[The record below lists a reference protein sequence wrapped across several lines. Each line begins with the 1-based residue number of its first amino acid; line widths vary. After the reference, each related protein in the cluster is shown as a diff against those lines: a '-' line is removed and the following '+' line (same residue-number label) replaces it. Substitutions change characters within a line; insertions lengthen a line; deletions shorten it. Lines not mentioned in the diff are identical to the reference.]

1 MDHELKQRLIGA
13 VVVTALAAIFIPML
27 FDDPVDTSGKAVTE
41 LAIPQAPADVAPE
54 TAQNLPANKDQ
65 VLNRPDT
72 ELSVT
77 EFDEGSHANATGQ
90 GQTTNIP
97 DGEQTEQ
104 PGMSDSGSDIPE
116 NESGDDLATK
126 QADQN
131 KVPTLDTGM
140 VEEAKQP
147 EESQGN
153 AVNTTEAAKKPG
165 QGLETSAK
173 EPTSKPVV
181 PGKTKAKSVPS
192 VEKTA
197 EKTKAVAKAPK
208 GPAKKPS
215 SPKLVRYSIQ
225 AGSFNKKKNAQA
237 LVEKLRKQGM
247 PASIVAKGDLYRVK
261 IGPALD
267 KNKAKEMKAKLDKQN
282 IKSLLHS
289 E

>member
-41 LAIPQAPADVAPE
+41 LTIPQAPADAAPE

-65 VLNRPDT
+65 VLNRPET

-104 PGMSDSGSDIPE
+104 SGMSDSGSDIPE
-116 NESGDDLATK
+116 NEPSDDLTTK
-126 QADQN
+126 QAGQN
-131 KVPTLDTGM
+131 KEPTLDTGM
-140 VEEAKQP
+140 VEKVRQP

-153 AVNTTEAAKKPG
+153 AVNTTEAAKEPE
-165 QGLETSAK
+165 QGLETPAK
-173 EPTSKPVV
+173 GSVSKPVV
-181 PGKTKAKSVPS
+181 PGKTKVKSVPS

-197 EKTKAVAKAPK
+197 EKTKAVAKTPK
-208 GPAKKPS
+208 DTAKKS
-215 SPKLVRYSIQ
+215 SSKLVRYSIQ
-225 AGSFNKKKNAQA
+225 AGSFNKKENAQA

-247 PASIVAKGDLYRVK
+247 PASIVTKGDLYRVK

-282 IKSLLHS
+282 IKSVLYS